1 MSVFRVQT
9 GQSGPETR
17 SAPPFQM
24 AHKLTKLLT
33 GILLLAALIGGG
45 WYVLREPD
53 TDDVPTYSQAQLR
66 RGDISDV
73 VSATGTL
80 SPINTVLVGSQVSGT
95 IQHLYA
101 DFNDQVKQGQVIAQ
115 IDPAIFTA
123 KRAEAQANLKN
134 AEAARDKAWIEVLD
148 TKREYDR
155 QAGLQKKKLVA
166 ESVVDAARF
175 ASQAAKG
182 EHQVKVAS
190 VAQAS
195 AVLEREQVNLDY
207 TTIRTPIDGVVI
219 SRDVDV
225 GQTVAASL
233 QAPTLFTIANDLTRM
248 QVEADVD
255 EAFIGQVKE
264 GQPVSF
270 TVFAYP
276 RREFSG
282 SVAQVRLQP
291 KVEAGVVKY
300 NCIIHVDNADL
311 ALKPGMTAT
320 VSIEVA
326 RRDKVLTV
334 PNAALRYVPPWPQE
348 ELDRVR
354 ESLKS
359 GEAILWRLDGDTL
372 TPLTVTAGIIG
383 EKVTE
388 VSGADL
394 ADGMA
399 IAVPLKREDSERK
412 RRFGLSLF

>member
-1 MSVFRVQT
+1 M
-9 GQSGPETR
+9 
-17 SAPPFQM
+17 M
-24 AHKLTKLLT
+24 KLLT
-33 GILLLAALIGGG
+33 GILLLAVLIGGG
-45 WYVLREPD
+45 WYLLRAPD
-53 TDDVPTYSQAQLR
+53 TDPTPTHSQAQVR
-66 RGDISDV
+66 RGDIRDV

-80 SPINTVLVGSQVSGT
+80 NPINTVLVGSQVSGT
-95 IQHLYA
+95 IQHLNA

-123 KRAEAQANLKN
+123 KRAEAQANLKS
-134 AEAARDKAWIEVLD
+134 AEAGRDKAWISVLD
-148 TKREYDR
+148 TKREYER
-155 QAGLQKKKLVA
+155 QTDLQKKQLVA

-175 ASQAAKG
+175 AYQSAQV

-190 VAQAS
+190 VAQTRA
-195 AVLEREQVNLDY
+195 ALDREQVNLDY
-207 TTIRTPIDGVVI
+207 TTIYAPIDGVVI

-255 EAFIGQVKE
+255 EAFIGQVQE

-276 RREFSG
+276 RREFNG

-300 NCIIHVDNADL
+300 NCIIHVDNTDL

-326 RRDKVLTV
+326 QRDKVLTA

-354 ESLKS
+354 ARLKP
-359 GEAILWRLDGDTL
+359 GQAILWRVDGDTL
-372 TPLTVTAGIIG
+372 TPLTVATGIIG
-383 EKVTE
+383 EKLTE
-388 VSGADL
+388 VSGTEL
-394 ADGMA
+394 ADDMA
-399 IAVPLKREDSERK
+399 IAVPLKREDFKRK

>member
-1 MSVFRVQT
+1 M
-9 GQSGPETR
+9 
-17 SAPPFQM
+17 
-24 AHKLTKLLT
+24 TKLLT

-45 WYVLREPD
+45 WYLLRDPD
-53 TDDVPTYSQAQLR
+53 TDEAPTYSEAQVR

-80 SPINTVLVGSQVSGT
+80 NPINTVLVGSQVSGT
-95 IQHLYA
+95 IQHLHA
-101 DFNDQVKQGQVIAQ
+101 DYNDQVKQGQVIAQ

-123 KRAEAQANLKN
+123 RRAEAEAELKN
-134 AEAARDKAWIEVLD
+134 AEAARDKARIDVLD
-148 TKREYDR
+148 KQREFER
-155 QAGLQKKKLVA
+155 QTDLQKKKLVA
-166 ESVVDAARF
+166 ESLVDAARF
-175 ASQAAKG
+175 ASQGARA
-182 EHQVKVAS
+182 EHQVKTAS
-190 VAQAS
+190 VAQAR

-207 TTIRTPIDGVVI
+207 TTIYAPIDGVVI

-255 EAFIGQVKE
+255 EAFIGQVEK
-264 GQPVSF
+264 GQSVSF

-282 SVAQVRLQP
+282 SVAQVRLLP
-291 KVEAGVVKY
+291 KVEEGVVKY
-300 NCIIHVDNADL
+300 NCIIQVDNTDL
-311 ALKPGMTAT
+311 ALKPGMTAN

-326 RRDKVLTV
+326 HRENILTV
-334 PNAALRYVPPWPQE
+334 PNAALRYVPAWPDE
-348 ELDRVR
+348 KLDKVR
-354 ESLKS
+354 EGLKS

-372 TPLTVTAGIIG
+372 TPLTVATGITG

-388 VSGADL
+388 VSNPDL
-394 ADGMA
+394 DEGMA
-399 IAVPLKREDSERK
+399 IAVPLKRKDAKRK

>member
-1 MSVFRVQT
+1 M
-9 GQSGPETR
+9 G
-17 SAPPFQM
+17 
-24 AHKLTKLLT
+24 KLII

-45 WYVLREPD
+45 WYLLREPD
-53 TDDVPTYSQAQLR
+53 TNQAPTYSQAQVR
-66 RGDISDV
+66 RSDISDV

-101 DFNDQVKQGQVIAQ
+101 DFNDQVKQDQVIAQ

-123 KRAEAQANLKN
+123 KRAEAQANLKS
-134 AEAARDKAWIEVLD
+134 AEAARDKAWIDVLD

-155 QAGLQKKKLVA
+155 QADLQKKKLVA

-175 ASQAAKG
+175 ASQAAKV

-190 VAQAS
+190 VAQTRA
-195 AVLEREQVNLDY
+195 ALEREQVNLDY
-207 TTIRTPIDGVVI
+207 TTIHAPIDGVVI

-255 EAFIGQVKE
+255 EAFIGQVQE

-276 RREFSG
+276 RRQFSG

-300 NCIIHVDNADL
+300 NCVIHVDNADL

-326 RRDKVLTV
+326 HRNDVLTV

-348 ELDRVR
+348 ELEQVR
-354 ESLKS
+354 TGLMPGQS
-359 GEAILWRLDGDTL
+359 ILWRLAGDTL
-372 TPLTVTAGIIG
+372 TPLTVVTGIIG
-383 EKVTE
+383 EKFTE
-388 VSGADL
+388 VSAPDL
-394 ADGMA
+394 ADGMT
-399 IAVPLKREDSERK
+399 IAVPQKRKDAVRK

>member
-1 MSVFRVQT
+1 M
-9 GQSGPETR
+9 
-17 SAPPFQM
+17 
-24 AHKLTKLLT
+24 TKLFI
-33 GILLLAALIGGG
+33 GILLLAAIIGGG
-45 WYVLREPD
+45 WYLLREPD
-53 TDDVPTYSQAQLR
+53 TDQAPTYSQAQVR

-95 IQHLYA
+95 IQHMHA
-101 DFNDQVKQGQVIAQ
+101 DYNDQVKQGQVIAQ

-123 KRAEAQANLKN
+123 KRAEAEANLKN
-134 AEAARDKAWIEVLD
+134 AEAARDKAWIDVLD
-148 TKREYDR
+148 KQREYER
-155 QAGLQKKKLVA
+155 QADLQKKKLVA
-166 ESVVDAARF
+166 ESLVDAARY
-175 ASQAAKG
+175 ASQGARA

-190 VAQAS
+190 VAQAR

-207 TTIRTPIDGVVI
+207 TTIYAPIDGVVI

-255 EAFIGQVKE
+255 EAFIGQVEKD
-264 GQPVSF
+264 QSVNF

-276 RREFSG
+276 RRKFSG

-291 KVEAGVVKY
+291 KVEGGVVKY
-300 NCIIHVDNADL
+300 NCIVHVDNTDL

-326 RRDKVLTV
+326 HRENVLTV
-334 PNAALRYVPPWPQE
+334 PNAATRYVPSWPQE
-348 ELDRVR
+348 KLDKVR
-354 ESLKS
+354 EGLKS
-359 GEAILWRLDGDTL
+359 GEAILWRLDDETL
-372 TPLTVTAGIIG
+372 TPLTVATGITG

-388 VSGADL
+388 VSNPDL
-394 ADGMA
+394 AEGMA
-399 IAVPLKREDSERK
+399 IAVPLKRQDAKRK

>member
-1 MSVFRVQT
+1 M
-9 GQSGPETR
+9 
-17 SAPPFQM
+17 
-24 AHKLTKLLT
+24 TKLLI
-33 GILLLAALIGGG
+33 GILLLTALVGGG
-45 WYVLREPD
+45 WYLLREPA
-53 TDDVPTYSQAQLR
+53 TDQAPTYSQAQVR

-95 IQHLYA
+95 IQNLYA

-123 KRAEAQANLKN
+123 KRAEAEANLKN
-134 AEAARDKAWIEVLD
+134 AEAARDKAWIDVLD
-148 TKREYDR
+148 KQREYER
-155 QAGLQKKKLVA
+155 QTGLQKKKLVA
-166 ESVVDAARF
+166 ESMVDAARF
-175 ASQAAKG
+175 AYQSAQA

-190 VAQAS
+190 VAQTRA
-195 AVLEREQVNLDY
+195 ALEREQVNLDY
-207 TTIRTPIDGVVI
+207 TTINAPIDGVVI

-255 EAFIGQVKE
+255 EAFIGQVEE

-276 RREFSG
+276 NREFSG

-291 KVEAGVVKY
+291 TVEAEVVKY

-326 RRDKVLTV
+326 HRDNVLTV
-334 PNAALRYVPPWPQE
+334 PSAALRYIPPWPQK
-348 ELDRVR
+348 ELDQVR
-354 ESLKS
+354 AGLKS

-372 TPLTVTAGIIG
+372 TPLTVTTGITG
-383 EKVTE
+383 EKVTG
-388 VSGADL
+388 VSNPEL
-394 ADGMA
+394 AEGMN
-399 IAVPLKREDSERK
+399 IAVPLKREDAKRT
-412 RRFGLSLF
+412 RRFGLKLF